1 MELLALNLKL
11 VTFSSACK
19 KYDDDEPL
27 PNFIK
32 REHPRKRERKGKKG
46 QGSKSMQ
53 ANNLKEVGH
62 TEVMESLS
70 TETSTSRMKH
80 IN

>member
-1 MELLALNLKL
+1 MELLALDLKL

-19 KYDDDEPL
+19 KYDDDEAL

-32 REHPRKRERKGKKG
+32 RKHPRKGEKRKEGARIKVQASKQPKRG
-46 QGSKSMQ
+46 GS
-53 ANNLKEVGH
+53 H
-62 TEVMESLS
+62 TKVMEPLS
-70 TETSTSRMKH
+70 IETFTSHMKH

>member
-19 KYDDDEPL
+19 KYDDDETL

-32 REHPRKRERKGKKG
+32 RKHPRKGKKV
-46 QGSKSMQ
+46 QGSKSRQ
-53 ANNLKEVGH
+53 ANNLREAGH
-62 TEVMESLS
+62 T
-70 TETSTSRMKH
+70 RR
-80 IN
+80 